1 MTEETKP
8 KTVVTPEQLAA
19 FEALQDIDDHIG
31 TTSAETTQP
40 TPQFDWGEDYQRSL
54 LAMLIADRTFLL
66 ESVDLV
72 RYDYFTNKAHKKIA
86 EILFE
91 HFKEYRNIPSRS
103 IFIKEMRDRFKDDDT
118 KFFYLSELQLLYD
131 SYEPGID
138 SREYHRKEIFN
149 FAKMVALKK
158 AFHKSMEELKKKP
171 DENNTWTKID
181 KWLDEARVVDIRFDT
196 GLDYF
201 GSLLDRY
208 VRMRAERENAEVFT
222 TGFKDL
228 DDELTSGGARRGEIY
243 SFMGPPGV
251 GKSLCLVKTAVEN
264 VKLNKK
270 VLYISLEM
278 SQDDIATRFDAQF
291 ADVNIK
297 ALIDNQDTIFST
309 LNTYTED
316 MDDKRL
322 LLVKQFPSGTAD
334 VNTIRAYLQQLQMV
348 GWEPDLLIVDYV
360 GEMKDLPGVPLYESR
375 EKLVKDLRGLAVE
388 YDICLFTAM
397 QPNRAAREAMKDGGV
412 ISDDNL
418 GDSYGQLRP
427 LDGLYTINQTDV
439 EKKACVARI
448 YVAKQ
453 RAGKSRFT
461 FFVSVSPLTLRFDSI
476 SEARYRVYMSKET
489 EKAADEVKMDDILER
504 KVTRFK
510 PPEEEERG

>member
-1 MTEETKP
+1 
-8 KTVVTPEQLAA
+8 
-19 FEALQDIDDHIG
+19 
-31 TTSAETTQP
+31 
-40 TPQFDWGEDYQRSL
+40 
-54 LAMLIADRTFLL
+54 
-66 ESVDLV
+66 
-72 RYDYFTNKAHKKIA
+72 
-86 EILFE
+86 
-91 HFKEYRNIPSRS
+91 
-103 IFIKEMRDRFKDDDT
+103 
-118 KFFYLSELQLLYD
+118 
-131 SYEPGID
+131 
-138 SREYHRKEIFN
+138 
-149 FAKMVALKK
+149 
-158 AFHKSMEELKKKP
+158 
-171 DENNTWTKID
+171 
-181 KWLDEARVVDIRFDT
+181 
-196 GLDYF
+196 
-201 GSLLDRY
+201 
-208 VRMRAERENAEVFT
+208 
-222 TGFKDL
+222 
-228 DDELTSGGARRGEIY
+228 
-243 SFMGPPGV
+243 MGPPGV